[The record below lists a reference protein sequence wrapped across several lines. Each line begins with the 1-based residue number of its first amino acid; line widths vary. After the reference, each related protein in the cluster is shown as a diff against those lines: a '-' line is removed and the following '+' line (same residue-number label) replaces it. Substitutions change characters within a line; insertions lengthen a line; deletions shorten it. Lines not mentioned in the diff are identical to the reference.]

1 MAVQGG
7 EGLVQHQQVG
17 PADQNAGQGR
27 PLRLPAGELGG
38 PKPLQPLQ
46 PHHGH
51 RVLEQSLLFA
61 PVRLPAQAAQDIL
74 RHRHIGKQ
82 GVALEQVAHPT
93 PLRRQVDALFAVEQS
108 LTVQDDA
115 PPVGPLDPGDALEGH
130 ALAAARGAQQAQH
143 AALGFEPDLE
153 EEASQV
159 FFYVHQKAHRRTP
172 VPLRFSIRLTTS
184 STAAEMARLT
194 ITQVK
199 APASSLVRQSW

>member
-1 MAVQGG
+1 MDRAAFLGN
-7 EGLVQHQQVG
+7 L
-17 PADQNAGQGR
+17 
-27 PLRLPAGELGG
+27 LRDFVSHLT
-38 PKPLQPLQ
+38 
-46 PHHGH
+46 
-51 RVLEQSLLFA
+51 
-61 PVRLPAQAAQDIL
+61 L
-74 RHRHIGKQ
+74 R
-82 GVALEQVAHPT
+82 
-93 PLRRQVDALFAVEQS
+93 
-108 LTVQDDA
+108 VQDKDIIFCA
-115 PPVGPLDPGDALEGH
+115 QGDLHQFLFCTH